1 MFLVGI
7 EMDRMRDSLS
17 LLDLMQEMNERRKV
31 DIDRYKEER
40 DEREGNAG

>member
-1 MFLVGI
+1 
-7 EMDRMRDSLS
+7 
-17 LLDLMQEMNERRKV
+17 LDLMQEMNERRKV